1 MYPKFQIRPRSDLNK
16 RRDTDLNEKDVELIT
31 PNFMAVR
38 NHGDSDVN
46 VHSIVSNAHSLVS
59 SWSELDSSTNVC
71 LDDHNEVM
79 LPCSQNVEV
88 FQENVFNGDT
98 EVNTNNEPV
107 IEIDIEDDNLK
118 TCDNNDVITDDTLDP
133 GKENITPT
141 EEEPGKPEKK
151 KNKKRR
157 KHAKK
162 KPVGV
167 EIDPE

>member
-1 MYPKFQIRPRSDLNK
+1 M
-16 RRDTDLNEKDVELIT
+16 
-31 PNFMAVR
+31 
-38 NHGDSDVN
+38 
-46 VHSIVSNAHSLVS
+46 
-59 SWSELDSSTNVC
+59 
-71 LDDHNEVM
+71 
-79 LPCSQNVEV
+79 
-88 FQENVFNGDT
+88 
-98 EVNTNNEPV
+98 NTNNEPV